1 MGKIAKTVKSVL
13 DSFGVEASFV
23 DGGSNCRY
31 EFANVIGD
39 VALRFQFDINEAT
52 EFLVVK
58 AYPFT
63 KTDVSALMGVLPT
76 INQCNNMNMFVK
88 VQVDKEGELRF
99 TMPVLGAEGVISS
112 KMVTSAFITT
122 ANTAK
127 DCIPKIVG

>member
-23 DGGSNCRY
+23 EGGANCRY

-39 VALRFQFDINEAT
+39 VALRFQFDINEEA

-63 KTDVSALMGVLPT
+63 KIDSSVIMGALPQ
-76 INQCNNMNMFVK
+76 INQFNNLNMFVK

-112 KMVTSAFITT
+112 KMVASAFITT

-127 DCIPKIVG
+127 DYIPKIVG

>member
-31 EFANVIGD
+31 EFANVIED
-39 VALRFQFDINEAT
+39 VALRFQFDINEAA

-63 KTDVSALMGVLPT
+63 KTDSSVLMEALPQ
-76 INQCNNMNMFVK
+76 INQCNNLNMFVK
-88 VQVDKEGELRF
+88 V
-99 TMPVLGAEGVISS
+99 
-112 KMVTSAFITT
+112 
-122 ANTAK
+122 
-127 DCIPKIVG
+127 

>member
-13 DSFGVEASFV
+13 DSFGVDASFV

-39 VALRFQFDINEAT
+39 VALRFQFDINEAA

-63 KTDVSALMGVLPT
+63 KTDSSVLLGALPK
-76 INQCNNMNMFVK
+76 INQCNNLNMFVK
-88 VQVDKEGELRF
+88 VQVDGDGELRF
-99 TMPVLGAEGVISS
+99 SMPVLGAEGVISP
-112 KMVTSAFITT
+112 KMVASAFITT

-127 DCIPKIVG
+127 DCIPKIIG